1 MRKYIL
7 YTLVLAL
14 IVTIGFSATV
24 KAGWLFGPSN
34 YDECILEYMKNSQ
47 SNVAVGKIK
56 KACRDKFYVP
66 KKIKKP
72 VDPNKTD
79 WDAIEKKA
87 TARETWSKKMCDCI
101 LENMKD
107 VDNKRAA
114 FLIYKSCAD
123 KTGEWLDP

>member
-1 MRKYIL
+1 
-7 YTLVLAL
+7 
-14 IVTIGFSATV
+14 
-24 KAGWLFGPSN
+24 
-34 YDECILEYMKNSQ
+34 MKNSQ

-56 KACRDKFYVP
+56 KACRDKFYKPKPYVP
-66 KKIKKP
+66 KKK
-72 VDPNKTD
+72 
-79 WDAIEKKA
+79 KKA
-87 TARETWSKKMCDCI
+87 EEPIDKYNFDAVDRELEQKERWSKKMCDCI